1 MITLSEIFYAV
12 GVAGFSA
19 LGAAC
24 VTGIVTVLIWL
35 ANGSRE
41 RVIREEEREHSRNL
55 LNDERANSRDSVAD
69 QRAYEDRVRVWE
81 ADRKEVEAKKATAKN
96 EARILLELCRELLRK
111 WDAEG
116 RGYDT
121 YSYDREWTRDFE
133 HHCQLLPDAEFREFL
148 TRQVR
153 VINETWVVLKMEELE
168 GNGSDAQHEQ
178 LSYLIAALAQYAGD
192 CTWDHSNLKRVQSLQ
207 ETIDDC
213 WKDYHG
219 DEA

>member
-96 EARILLELCRELLRK
+96 EARILLELCRELLRSGTRRDVVMTPTRTTANGLATSSTIANCYPMPSSASFLLAK
-111 WDAEG
+111 SG
-116 RGYDT
+116 SSTRRG
-121 YSYDREWTRDFE
+121 S
-133 HHCQLLPDAEFREFL
+133 
-148 TRQVR
+148 
-153 VINETWVVLKMEELE
+153 
-168 GNGSDAQHEQ
+168 S
-178 LSYLIAALAQYAGD
+178 
-192 CTWDHSNLKRVQSLQ
+192 
-207 ETIDDC
+207 
-213 WKDYHG
+213 
-219 DEA
+219 